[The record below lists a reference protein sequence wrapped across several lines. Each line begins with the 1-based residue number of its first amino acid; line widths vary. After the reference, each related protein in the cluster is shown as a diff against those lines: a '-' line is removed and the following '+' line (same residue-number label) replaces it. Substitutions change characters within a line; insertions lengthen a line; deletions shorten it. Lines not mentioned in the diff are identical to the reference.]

1 MIFSLL
7 HLKCTKNKSKF
18 YIPLCK
24 LTKKKLQKK
33 NIYVHEFKLPVK
45 KASVMVNSP
54 SFDGFKILNVNLS
67 QQALQQNQEPVAFM
81 YMSF

>member
-24 LTKKKLQKK
+24 LTKKKNYEK
-33 NIYVHEFKLPVK
+33 YVHEFKLPVK

-67 QQALQQNQEPVAFM
+67 QPALQQNQEPVAFM